1 MEKLKLQVIN
11 NTCEEEKSCSCC
23 ATDFFEE
30 KPEFWRRR
38 KLITGGIAGA
48 LLVAGLILEF
58 LTSLNIIAQAVFV
71 AVIAVSGRE
80 ILKKAGRSVLKRRLD
95 MNCLISIAAFGSF
108 FIGHGEEGAAVIFLF
123 FIAEALEDYAADN
136 ARKSISQLLKLAP
149 ETAKVK
155 RQGREVEVHV
165 HEIGIGETIVI
176 RPGEK
181 IPLDGKV
188 LVGRSSVD
196 ESPITG
202 ESVPVDKAEGDAVYA
217 GTMNEEGYL
226 EVQVTKKTGETVL
239 SRIVKL
245 VEEAEKKKSSTEKFI
260 DRFARYYTPAVIGL
274 AFAVFIV
281 PTFILGYQWDVWFY
295 RALVLLVISCPC
307 ALAISTPVA
316 MVSALSG
323 SARQG
328 VLIKGASYL
337 EELNRVRAVAFDK
350 TGTLTKGRLE
360 VEDIIGFNHHS
371 TEEVLS
377 IAASLE
383 SRSEHPIAKAII
395 RKARSENIP
404 FREISGFRA
413 IKGMGLEARIDGRTY
428 YAGARNLFDELSI
441 DIPEELARFEREGKT
456 SIFISNTDRAIG
468 VIALAD
474 RIREKAPAI
483 ISSLKRHNIRTE
495 MLTGDNTQVAASL
508 AEKIGIDE
516 YHAQLLPED
525 KVKVVERLTKKY
537 GTVAMVGDG
546 VNDAPSLAAAS
557 VGIAMGTIGSDVAIE
572 TADIA
577 LMHDDL
583 SKIDYLIHLSK
594 KTMHVVRQNVA
605 ASILI
610 KGSFTVLAVLGMI
623 NLWVAV
629 AVGDMGLSLAVILNA
644 MRLTKEKPV
653 VEGNQPHAHSP

>member
-1 MEKLKLQVIN
+1 MEKIKLQVIN

-38 KLITGGIAGA
+38 QLITGGIAGA
-48 LLVAGLILEF
+48 LLAAGLILEF
-58 LTSLNIIAQAVFV
+58 LTSLNIIAQAVFLS
-71 AVIAVSGRE
+71 VIAVAGRE
-80 ILKKAGRSVLKRRLD
+80 ILKKAGLSILKRRLD
-95 MNCLISIAAFGSF
+95 MNCLITIAAFGSF

-123 FIAEALEDYAADN
+123 FIAETLEDYASDN
-136 ARKSISQLLKLAP
+136 ARKSISRLLKLAP

-155 RQGREVEVHV
+155 RHDGEVEIHV
-165 HEIGIGETIVI
+165 HEVGIGETVVV

-181 IPLDGKV
+181 VPLDGKV

-217 GTMNEEGYL
+217 GTMNEQGYL
-226 EVQVTKKTGETVL
+226 EVQVTKKSSDTVL

-245 VEEAEKKKSSTEKFI
+245 VEEAEKKKSKTEKFI

-274 AFAVFIV
+274 AFAAFII
-281 PTFILGYQWDVWFY
+281 PTFVLGYQWDIWFY

-328 VLIKGASYL
+328 VLIKGATYL
-337 EELNRVRAVAFDK
+337 EELNQVRAVAFDK

-360 VEDIIGFNHHS
+360 VEDIIGFNNHS
-371 TEEVLS
+371 SDEVLS
-377 IAASLE
+377 VAASLE
-383 SRSEHPIAKAII
+383 SRSEHPIAKAIT

-404 FREISGFRA
+404 FREISTFRA
-413 IKGMGLEARIDGRTY
+413 IKGMGLEARIDGKTY
-428 YAGARNLFDELSI
+428 YAGARNLFDDLSI
-441 DIPEELARFEREGKT
+441 EIPEELSRFELEGKT
-456 SIFISNTDRAIG
+456 SIFISNGDRAIG

-483 ISSLKRHNIRTE
+483 ISRLRRLNIRTE
-495 MLTGDNTQVAASL
+495 MLTGDNRQVAGLMAR
-508 AEKIGIDE
+508 KIGIDE

-525 KVKVVERLTKKY
+525 KVKVVERLTERY

-583 SKIDYLIHLSK
+583 SKIGYLMHLSRQ
-594 KTMHVVRQNVA
+594 TMNIVKQNVA
-605 ASILI
+605 VSILI
-610 KGSFTVLAVLGMI
+610 KGSFTVLALLGLI

-644 MRLTKEKPV
+644 MRLTKVKPAV
-653 VEGNQPHAHSP
+653 DTTP